1 MDSTSLKLKRACS
14 AGDLDEV
21 RRLLDSGADPNST
34 DEHGSG
40 TLLTFDPMMIE
51 YLLSRGANPNIQTNE
66 NGASVLAGLAYVNQ
80 IECVRI
86 LLRAGADANR
96 GRDAS
101 GETPLHHALAKIA
114 ADRSPLVKLLLDH
127 GADPNAKTKLGIG
140 SCNFWRDA
148 RTRGET
154 PLHRAA
160 AYGPVETIK
169 LLLAAGADRTIR
181 DANGDSPR
189 GWASWHWRDRA
200 IIDLLNPETNEPN
213 AA

>member
-1 MDSTSLKLKRACS
+1 MDPTSLKLKAACC

-21 RRLLDSGADPNST
+21 RRLLDAGADPNAT

-40 TLLTFDPMMIE
+40 TLLAFQPAIIE
-51 YLLSRGANPNIQTNE
+51 FLLSRGADPNVQTNE

-80 IECVRI
+80 LECVRI
-86 LLRAGADANR
+86 LLQHGADPNC

-101 GETPLHHALAKIA
+101 GETPLHHALA
-114 ADRSPLVKLLLDH
+114 ADQPDRGALVALLLDH
-127 GADPNAKTKLGIG
+127 GADPNAPTRPGVV

-160 AYGPVETIK
+160 AYASAKTIK
-169 LLLAAGADRTIR
+169 RLLAAGADPAMP
-181 DANGDSPR
+181 DANGDTPR
-189 GWASWHWRDRA
+189 AWASWHLRDWP
-200 IIDLLNPETNEPN
+200 IIELLNPGGE
-213 AA
+213 